1 LFNFCAPSEP
11 TDPKDTTNVVFF
23 PLHGFGAKLR
33 LPPAARFVQLGR
45 PSAWVLAAIF
55 CLGVALF
62 HAPALAQATAP
73 KVIAPV
79 ASPIVALDWKDLT
92 PVQRVALAP
101 LEAAW
106 PKLAA
111 GQKRKW
117 IAVVQNFSQLSEPER
132 SKVHSRMAEWAALNP
147 RERQTARLNFAAT
160 KKLTPSEKSATW
172 EAYQALSPED
182 KKVLAKKGPPLA
194 SSTAIA
200 AKPAS
205 SNVITP
211 VPVTRN
217 STSAQRKHVASQ
229 QAIDPHTLL
238 PLTPK
243 Y

>member
-1 LFNFCAPSEP
+1 M
-11 TDPKDTTNVVFF
+11 
-23 PLHGFGAKLR
+23 
-33 LPPAARFVQLGR
+33 
-45 PSAWVLAAIF
+45 
-55 CLGVALF
+55 
-62 HAPALAQATAP
+62 
-73 KVIAPV
+73 
-79 ASPIVALDWKDLT
+79 
-92 PVQRVALAP
+92 
-101 LEAAW
+101 
-106 PKLAA
+106 AA

-117 IAVVQNFSQLSEPER
+117 IAVVQNFAQLAEPER
-132 SKVHSRMAEWAALNP
+132 SKIHSRMAEWAALNP

-160 KKLTPSEKSATW
+160 KKLSPAEKSANW

-205 SNVITP
+205 SNLITP

-217 STSAQRKHVASQ
+217 STSAQRKQVASQ

-238 PLTPK
+238 PLAPK